1 MARFGNIEAYNMET
15 KTRVLKCDV
24 CGKTVEA
31 EDTGYFGG
39 HPFQGWYILEE
50 RGGSTML
57 EELQRK
63 KNWDIC
69 SRECLAK
76 FSKQVHIPMPSPFSK
91 CAASEEVEVWGDGS
105 QMTSQQKKL
114 AEDMK
119 ELKRTFN
126 ECAPNKKQEAPKG
139 RK

>member
-76 FSKQVHIPMPSPFSK
+76 FSKQVHIPMPSLLTP
-91 CAASEEVEVWGDGS
+91 
-105 QMTSQQKKL
+105 QQKKL

-119 ELKRTFN
+119 ELLMNVPQT
-126 ECAPNKKQEAPKG
+126 KKQEAPG